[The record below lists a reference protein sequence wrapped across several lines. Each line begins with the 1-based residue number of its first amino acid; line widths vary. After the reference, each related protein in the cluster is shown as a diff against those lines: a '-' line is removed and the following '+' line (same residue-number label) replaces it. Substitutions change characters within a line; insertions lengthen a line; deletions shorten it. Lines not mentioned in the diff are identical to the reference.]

1 MAFCN
6 SCGTNLESGARFCPK
21 CGVSQPVS
29 GTVPAASS
37 SAPPARSQSSSAVK
51 VILIVVAVVVALCI
65 LGVGTAS
72 FVGWRIARHSHI
84 HSENGNVRVES
95 PFGSVTSTT
104 DPAEAARNL
113 GVDLYP
119 GANLLKGKSASVNV
133 GGMHSVTAQLE
144 TDDSV
149 DKVADFYK
157 PRFPNANVS
166 VKESGAYTIVSA
178 DGNNIVTI
186 NIKTEDGKTR
196 IVIANVSGKGISGG
210 SSN

>member
-6 SCGTNLESGARFCPK
+6 SCGTNLEGGARFCPK

-37 SAPPARSQSSSAVK
+37 SAPPSQSNSAVK
-51 VILIVVAVVVALCI
+51 VILIVVAAMVALCI

-72 FVGWRIARHSHI
+72 LVGLHFARHAHI
-84 HSENGNVRVES
+84 NRENGKVRVES
-95 PFGSVTSTT
+95 PFGTVESTT
-104 DPAEAARNL
+104 DPAEAARDL

-157 PRFPNANVS
+157 PKFPNANVS

-186 NIKTEDGKTR
+186 NIKTEDGKTH
-196 IVIANVSGKGISGG
+196 IVIANVSGKGLTSG